1 MTGSGDST
9 ESRVKAVLAG
19 ETDLERWANPE
30 NLEASWEP
38 RSRFVAQL
46 IGRNSTV
53 LDLGCGRMLIE
64 KHLRPGC
71 TYLPADV
78 ARRDDRTLHCDINRG
93 ELPGQ
98 IDDVDIVLMLGV
110 IEYVFDLPALF
121 ARLARGRGRVMVT
134 YCDPETSRLSSFEQ
148 RAALGWVNAL
158 SRNDLKA
165 LFAAAGLRLLAE
177 DQVDGLQWIYTLAT
191 PAYAVRPQ
199 RVAVLSYAN
208 AGNFGDRL
216 GMHLLSSIM
225 PAHASVEFLNFRPW
239 QVPEEAP
246 DLLVL
251 GIGNSMFGPLLD
263 DSLFKLIERSGKT
276 LGIFGTQY
284 RQEYPA
290 TRMKQL
296 VSALDV
302 WFARHETDLDLY
314 ATPDTRC
321 EHLGDWLIDAF
332 MMTTP
337 VKDDAILKIG
347 DEVKKNLPLDRIITQ
362 IQQYRRVFSTR
373 MHPLL
378 CALTSAEQVAYVEQ
392 RESGTGQV
400 SGKFESMLLDI
411 FGRTYPENRLWTVDR
426 TAVMHYR
433 DQVRRKM
440 SVLEN
445 TLSELLA

>member
-1 MTGSGDST
+1 
-9 ESRVKAVLAG
+9 
-19 ETDLERWANPE
+19 
-30 NLEASWEP
+30 
-38 RSRFVAQL
+38 
-46 IGRNSTV
+46 
-53 LDLGCGRMLIE
+53 
-64 KHLRPGC
+64 
-71 TYLPADV
+71 
-78 ARRDDRTLHCDINRG
+78 
-93 ELPGQ
+93 
-98 IDDVDIVLMLGV
+98 MLGV

-121 ARLARGRGRVMVT
+121 SRLARGRGRVMVT

-158 SRNDLKA
+158 SRNELKS

-191 PAYAVRPQ
+191 PGYAVSPR

-239 QVPEEAP
+239 QAPEEDP

-276 LGIFGTQY
+276 IGIFGTQY

-290 TRMKQL
+290 AGMKQL
-296 VSALDV
+296 ISALDV
-302 WFARHETDLDLY
+302 WFARHETDLELY
-314 ATPDTRC
+314 ATQDTRC
-321 EHLGDWLIDAF
+321 EHLGDWLISAF

-347 DEVKKNLPLDRIITQ
+347 DEVKKNLPLDRIISQ

-378 CALTSAEQVAYVEQ
+378 CALTSAEQVAYVDQ

-426 TAVMHYR
+426 TAVIRYR
-433 DQVRRKM
+433 DQVRRKT

-445 TLSELLA
+445 TLIDLLA

>member
-1 MTGSGDST
+1 MTGAGDNI

-19 ETDLERWANPE
+19 ETDHQRWANPE

-38 RSRFVAQL
+38 RSRFAAQL

-64 KHLRPGC
+64 KYLRSGC

-78 ARRDDRTLHCDINRG
+78 ARRDARTLHCDINRG
-93 ELPGQ
+93 ELPPEA
-98 IDDVDIVLMLGV
+98 DDVDVVLMLGV

-158 SRNDLKA
+158 SRTELKS

-177 DQVDGLQWIYTLAT
+177 DQVDSLQWIYTLAT
-191 PAYAVRPQ
+191 PAYAVPPR

-216 GMHLLSSIM
+216 GMHVLSSIM

-239 QVPEEAP
+239 QAP
-246 DLLVL
+246 QEDPDILVL

-263 DSLFKLIERSGKT
+263 DALFKLIERSGKT
-276 LGIFGTQY
+276 IGIFGTQY
-284 RQEYPA
+284 RDEYPA
-290 TRMKQL
+290 ARMKQL
-296 VSALDV
+296 ISSLDV
-302 WFARHETDLDLY
+302 WFARHEVDLDLY
-314 ATPDTRC
+314 AVPETRC
-321 EHLGDWLIDAF
+321 EHLGDWLISAC

-337 VKDDAILKIG
+337 VKDEVVLKVG

-392 RESGTGQV
+392 RESGSGLV

-426 TAVMHYR
+426 TAVIRYR
-433 DQVRRKM
+433 DQVRRKLARVE
-440 SVLEN
+440 S
-445 TLSELLA
+445 TLQTLLV